1 MASKMHEL
9 LAAETNVN
17 AVYNAMLDETF
28 KVLEK
33 PEHFTRVVATKEFFD
48 TAESHLNQTETK
60 DMVTTVSDRLTYFF
74 GRPFINMMDLSLQ
87 KDATNQ
93 VAKADLIVNGSVLLK
108 GVPAT
113 ALLAWESKFD
123 ALRRVLLKVPTLPPG
138 PVWEEDDQENGLWR
152 TAEPQVTFTTKKTMK
167 PVELSPATKEH
178 PAQVDKVFE
187 DIPVAKVTKTVWS
200 GMWTSRQKADGLAR
214 LDALLIAI
222 KKARQ
227 RANRTEVLKPKA
239 GQILARFIL
248 NGPGAD
254 DLTGSDSDE

>member
-1 MASKMHEL
+1 MAKMHEL

-17 AVYNAMLDETF
+17 AVYNAMLEETL

-33 PEHFTRVVATKEFFD
+33 PDHFTRVTAAKEFFD
-48 TAESHLNQTETK
+48 TSESHLNQTETK
-60 DMVTTVSDRLTYFF
+60 DMVTTVGDRLGYFF
-74 GRPFINMMDLSLQ
+74 GRPFINMMDTSLQ

-93 VAKADLIVNGSVLLK
+93 IAKADLVVNGEVLLK
-108 GVPAT
+108 EVPAT

-138 PVWEEDDQENGLWR
+138 PVWVEDDQEDGLWR

-167 PVELSPATKEH
+167 PVILHEATKEH
-178 PAQVDKVFE
+178 PAQVEKVFE
-187 DIPVAKVTKTVWS
+187 DVPVAKVTKTVWS
-200 GMWTSRQKADGLAR
+200 GMWTSKKKMEALGR

-227 RANRTEVLKPKA
+227 RANRTDVVKIKA
-239 GQILARFIL
+239 GNILSDFIL
-248 NGPGAD
+248 RGPEEV
-254 DLTGSDSDE
+254 TGSDSEE

>member
-1 MASKMHEL
+1 MHEL

-17 AVYNAMLDETF
+17 AVYNAMLEETF

-33 PEHFTRVVATKEFFD
+33 PEHFTRVTATKEHFNTD
-48 TAESHLNQTETK
+48 EAHLNVTETK
-60 DMVTTVSDRLTYFF
+60 DMVTTVSDRLNYFF
-74 GRPFINMMDLSLQ
+74 GRPFINMVDTSLQ

-93 VAKADLIVNGSVLLK
+93 VAKADLIVDGQTLLTAI
-108 GVPAT
+108 PAT

-123 ALRRVLLKVPTLPPG
+123 ALRRVLLKVPTLPSG
-138 PVWEEDDQENGLWR
+138 PLWEEDDQENGLWR
-152 TAEPQVTFTTKKTMK
+152 TAEPQVSFTTRKTMK

-187 DIPVAKVTKTVWS
+187 DVPIAKVTKTTWS
-200 GMWTSRQKADGLAR
+200 GMWTSKQKADALAR

-227 RANRTEVLKPKA
+227 RANRTDVLKPKA
-239 GQILARFIL
+239 GKVLADFIL
-248 NGPGAD
+248 KGPQAD
-254 DLTGSDSDE
+254 DLTGDDTED